1 MKTFEGDLLKFVSL
15 VENGENFAYSRY
27 SDGELFIL
35 QNQKLVLAENH
46 CFFKGQKHGGRYP
59 REEQKEFLPEEH
71 SFYRQKLVESFQ
83 FKKENYFKGANCRAD
98 I

>member
-35 QNQKLVLAENH
+35 QNQKLE
-46 CFFKGQKHGGRYP
+46 
-59 REEQKEFLPEEH
+59 
-71 SFYRQKLVESFQ
+71 LV
-83 FKKENYFKGANCRAD
+83 
-98 I
+98 